1 MGGKKRMVIGI
12 ITKMFLIEINDINKI
27 ELALKNINKF
37 LFSLVSPKIFII
49 FGLKS
54 PTAEYSKII
63 KVI

>member
-1 MGGKKRMVIGI
+1 
-12 ITKMFLIEINDINKI
+12 MFLIEINDINKI

-49 FGLKS
+49 FGLRS